1 MSFARNGFTGLTL
14 VLNLAGLGAQ
24 PPETGLKIEIHIYN
38 YSSIP
43 DEMLARAEQETTRIF
58 VHIGVGAIWRVCP
71 RTSKEAVHN
80 RACALPDAP
89 TRLTLRLLTNSMA
102 DALQIGSDIFGS
114 ALLPDNEGFGVVANV
129 YADRV
134 RELANCK
141 DCIGVILGRVI
152 AHELGHLLLG
162 KNGHSAAGIMH
173 TPWRAKDL
181 EPTSEA
187 AMSFLPE
194 EANRIRAQL
203 PRRFRRPK

>member
-38 YSSIP
+38 YSSIN

-58 VHIGVGAIWRVCP
+58 IHIGVGAIWRVCP
-71 RTSKEAVHN
+71 RTSNEAVYN

-141 DCIGVILGRVI
+141 D
-152 AHELGHLLLG
+152 
-162 KNGHSAAGIMH
+162 
-173 TPWRAKDL
+173 
-181 EPTSEA
+181 
-187 AMSFLPE
+187 
-194 EANRIRAQL
+194 
-203 PRRFRRPK
+203 